1 MVAQPDEPA
10 VIEDPPVLVVDPM
23 PATIRTYFL
32 EFEYACRKK
41 QSFDTCQG
49 LVFWNGNKIAEI
61 IPSDYNIHKKHVR
74 VDVNSG
80 DNELRFE
87 GSGKKDGLGLTIDNV
102 KLLQE
107 KSRKDIVVNGGFE
120 RPDMKKK
127 WKILN
132 KIPGWE
138 GKDIEVGW
146 GKIYNN
152 RWSSQ
157 VVELDGKRNAHGY
170 FVQKWTFDK
179 NYKLVN
185 EPAPEVLIQPAVL
198 PVIKPAHPVVRPQ
211 PKPAIMPVK
220 PAVERVYTLEFEY
233 ACRKKIAFDSCQG
246 NVFWNGKKVANVV
259 PADHNVHKKVVSVT
273 VNQGGNELKFQGS
286 GKKDSYGLTIDNVKL
301 LSQGTKK
308 DIVVNGGFERPDMKK
323 KWKIMNKIPGWEG
336 KDIEVGWGKIYN
348 NRWNSQVVEL
358 DGKRNV
364 NGYFV
369 QKWFFDKNYKLI
381 KKPEIIPAVEIDQPQ
396 VLPAPIGEPA
406 ILVAAPKPQLYRIEF
421 DYACRKNIAFDSC

>member
-41 QSFDTCQG
+41 QAFDTCQG

-107 KSRKDIVVNGGFE
+107 KSR
-120 RPDMKKK
+120 
-127 WKILN
+127 
-132 KIPGWE
+132 
-138 GKDIEVGW
+138 
-146 GKIYNN
+146 
-152 RWSSQ
+152 
-157 VVELDGKRNAHGY
+157 
-170 FVQKWTFDK
+170 
-179 NYKLVN
+179 
-185 EPAPEVLIQPAVL
+185 
-198 PVIKPAHPVVRPQ
+198 
-211 PKPAIMPVK
+211 
-220 PAVERVYTLEFEY
+220 
-233 ACRKKIAFDSCQG
+233 
-246 NVFWNGKKVANVV
+246 
-259 PADHNVHKKVVSVT
+259 
-273 VNQGGNELKFQGS
+273 
-286 GKKDSYGLTIDNVKL
+286 
-301 LSQGTKK
+301 K

>member
-1 MVAQPDEPA
+1 
-10 VIEDPPVLVVDPM
+10 M

-152 RWSSQ
+152 RWNSQ

-170 FVQKWTFDK
+170 FVQKWTFDS

-185 EPAPEVLIQPAVL
+185 E

-323 KWKIMNKIPGWEG
+323 KWKIMDKIPGWEG

-421 DYACRKNIAFDSC
+421 DYACRKKIAFDSC